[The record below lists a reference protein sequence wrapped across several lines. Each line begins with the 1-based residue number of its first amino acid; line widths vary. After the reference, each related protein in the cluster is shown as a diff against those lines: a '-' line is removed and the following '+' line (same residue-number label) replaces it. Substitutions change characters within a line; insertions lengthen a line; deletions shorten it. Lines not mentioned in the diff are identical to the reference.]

1 MRYKRPSKPLL
12 LIELNMLQQ
21 DETNLYLSLHPFG
34 VQNFY
39 APFCKAHDKGYSILG
54 KIVNKILL
62 G

>member
-39 APFCKAHDKGYSILG
+39 APFCKAHDKGY
-54 KIVNKILL
+54 
-62 G
+62 